1 MKNNDRFKLRCWDK
15 ENKRFLYPLSFDL
28 SPKGILILSFAI
40 EGKKYLDVNDTD
52 RYILIQC
59 TGLKDK
65 NGKLIYEGD
74 LVKLPVNCNKEL
86 HGVYTTREV
95 VWRNGF
101 WVLSYVSSQKG
112 QIMPRGYSAGFLHD
126 YLDDDFNEYFLFG
139 NNDMFCKYKQL
150 EVIGNIHENLELLE
164 VKDESQASKE
174 NL

>member
-1 MKNNDRFKLRCWDK
+1 MEYRFKFRIPFYKYDNTFAEFEYTDFIKGLGAYNAGVVYRK
-15 ENKRFLYPLSFDL
+15 EF
-28 SPKGILILSFAI
+28 
-40 EGKKYLDVNDTD
+40 E
-52 RYILIQC
+52 QC